1 MPPIPPQPIRSDV
14 PQELDTVESLLLQ
27 FERLEAELD
36 QVRQGLIHSHRLATL
51 GTIASVIAH
60 ESNNILTPMS
70 SYCQLALAQPDNKEL
85 CRTAIEKSLE
95 AADRLARISS
105 SLLGFSRERG
115 IGEEAPLQQ
124 TIEEAIQCLGREPAK
139 DRIELSVDV
148 PDVVVRMSALNLQQV
163 VLNLMLNSTKAMLRT
178 GGSLRV
184 TGWVSNGFL
193 ELTIADTGPGI
204 PEAIADRIFEP
215 FVTAPTETDNG
226 GASIDTVLP
235 GTGLGLSI
243 CHDLINKC
251 GGSITVDTNREQGTA
266 FALHLPVV

>member
-1 MPPIPPQPIRSDV
+1 MPPIPPPPIGSDA

-27 FERLEAELD
+27 FGQLEAELD

-105 SLLGFSRERG
+105 SLLGFSRERSA
-115 IGEEAPLQQ
+115 GEEAPLQP
-124 TIEEAIQCLGREPAK
+124 TIEEAILCLGREPAK

-163 VLNLMLNSTKAMLRT
+163 VLNLMLNATKAMLRT
-178 GGSLRV
+178 GGSLRLTGRV
-184 TGWVSNGFL
+184 TNGLL

-204 PEAIADRIFEP
+204 PVAIADRIFEP
-215 FVTAPTETDNG
+215 FVTAPPDTATDNG
-226 GASIDTVLP
+226 SNDTALP

-243 CHDLINKC
+243 CQDLINKC
-251 GGSITVDTNREQGTA
+251 GGSIKVDTNKEQGTA
-266 FALHLPVV
+266 FVLHLQVV